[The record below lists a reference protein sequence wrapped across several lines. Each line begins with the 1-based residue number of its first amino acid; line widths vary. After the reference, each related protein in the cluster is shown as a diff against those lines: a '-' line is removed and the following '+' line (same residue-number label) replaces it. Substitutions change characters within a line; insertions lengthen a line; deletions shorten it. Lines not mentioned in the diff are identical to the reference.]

1 MTQHHHSRSNSTSN
15 DDGSQ
20 AESSSH
26 QFNPVDNFREL
37 IASMREAERAET
49 AAEGTFSGP
58 HCSNADRLHSKEISG
73 KPGGVQT
80 SITDPTK
87 SHFIGFACDWLSFQ
101 GYGQSVPPAV
111 LERLEAAKLRA
122 VDSET
127 PVYFPLAGLT
137 WTVKTVPKGKGSN
150 SLPYVLSCAGLE
162 LSLAPGGPGRPVV
175 RVDVTGRYCSQFNA
189 QELLVHLK
197 CLIAATGVRV
207 ERYGVP
213 SRLDIRGDVAGLSVA
228 RAAELYNRDH
238 VVCRAD
244 EDGLHREH
252 SKPNALLFGTRGGR
266 VYCRIYDKVAELK
279 KDDDKRNAWLSSNG
293 LQVMP
298 DVVTRVE
305 FELRGEFFRE
315 TFPCRT
321 IDEVFWNLGALV
333 KYLMEDWLRFCSS
346 LDRRHTKRSKTVA
359 WWSWLKSKMIA
370 QAGMMG
376 ERPKRE
382 SLPADPTKLAK
393 QVIGCLSSALA
404 LVGLVPKDID
414 DAFRLLRQELG
425 AGDEVKFK
433 DAFWRKSEQMVH
445 DSQVWVG
452 RSAHRAALA
461 LE

>member
-1 MTQHHHSRSNSTSN
+1 MTLHHHSRSHLTSN
-15 DDGSQ
+15 DDSSQ

-37 IASMREAERAET
+37 IASMREAELAET
-49 AAEGTFSGP
+49 AAEGTSSGP
-58 HCSNADRLHSKEISG
+58 HCSNADRVHSKENSG

-87 SHFIGFACDWLSFQ
+87 LHFIGFACDWLSFQ
-101 GYGQSVPPAV
+101 GYGQSVPLPVV
-111 LERLEAAKLRA
+111 LRLEAAKLRA
-122 VDSET
+122 ADSET
-127 PVYFPLAGLT
+127 PVYFTLAGLT
-137 WTVKTVPKGKGSN
+137 WTVKPGSKGKGSN

-162 LSLAPGGPGRPVV
+162 LSLGFGGPGRPVV
-175 RVDVTGRYCSQFNA
+175 RVDVTGRFCSQFNA

-213 SRLDIRGDVAGLSVA
+213 SRLDIRGDVAGLSVS
-228 RAAELYNRDH
+228 RAAELYNREH

-252 SKPNALLFGTRGGR
+252 SKPNALVFGSRGGR
-266 VYCRIYDKVAELK
+266 VYCRVYDKVAELK
-279 KDDDKRNAWLSSNG
+279 KDDDKRAAWLSSSG
-293 LQVMP
+293 LAVMP

-315 TFPCRT
+315 TFNCRT

-333 KYLMEDWLRFCSS
+333 QYLMGDWLRFCSS
-346 LDRRHTKRSKTVA
+346 LDRRHTDRSKTVA
-359 WWSWLKSKMIA
+359 WWAWLKSKMIA

-376 ERPKRE
+376 ERPKAE
-382 SLPADPTKLAK
+382 SLPADPSKLVK
-393 QVIGCLSSALA
+393 QILGCLSSALA
-404 LVGLVPKDID
+404 SVGLVPKDIE
-414 DAFRLLRQELG
+414 DAFRLLRQEMG
-425 AGDEVKFK
+425 SGDETKFK
-433 DAFWRKSEQMVH
+433 QAFWQKSDELMH
-445 DSQVWVG
+445 DAQVWFG
-452 RSAHRAALA
+452 RSGHRAALA